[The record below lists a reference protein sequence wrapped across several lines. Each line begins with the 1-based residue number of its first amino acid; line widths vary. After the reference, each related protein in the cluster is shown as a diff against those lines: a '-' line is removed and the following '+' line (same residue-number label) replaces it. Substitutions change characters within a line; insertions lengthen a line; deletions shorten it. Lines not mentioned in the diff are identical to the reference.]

1 MKHDHSSF
9 TAQTTA
15 KRAYGTDA
23 TARIA
28 QFMPMV
34 RKLAWYYESSCGG
47 SLDVDDLQQAG
58 LIALTECAQRHDR
71 PNDDGFAAYAKM
83 RVRGAMVDLLRGQSH
98 RPRSAAAWTR
108 KRDVAEQTLRTEL
121 GRAPNAAEMARA
133 MEMPLDRYESMR
145 LAASTSATSIDECYS
160 DSDTAFSDNRP
171 DPETSLL
178 ASEDSG
184 VLAQAIGALP
194 ERLQLVLKL
203 YFIEE
208 LNLNEIAAV
217 LGVSVPR
224 VHQLKA
230 DALKKARMAMVSQVE

>member
-1 MKHDHSSF
+1 MKHDQALFAVRH
-9 TAQTTA
+9 
-15 KRAYGTDA
+15 AYGSTVQEKVN
-23 TARIA
+23 
-28 QFMPMV
+28 QFLPLV
-34 RKLAWYYESSCGG
+34 RKLAWYYEGHG
-47 SLDVDDLQQAG
+47 SATVDVDDLMQVG
-58 LIALTECAQRHDR
+58 MMALTEAAQRHDR
-71 PNDDGFAAYAKM
+71 PSDDGFAAYAKM

-108 KRDVAEQTLRTEL
+108 KRDVAEQTLQTEL

-145 LAASTSATSIDECYS
+145 LAASTSATSID
-160 DSDTAFSDNRP
+160 
-171 DPETSLL
+171 PEANLL

-230 DALKKARMAMVSQVE
+230 DALKKARVAMVSQVE

>member
-1 MKHDHSSF
+1 M
-9 TAQTTA
+9 A
-15 KRAYGTDA
+15 
-23 TARIA
+23 
-28 QFMPMV
+28 
-34 RKLAWYYESSCGG
+34 
-47 SLDVDDLQQAG
+47 
-58 LIALTECAQRHDR
+58 
-71 PNDDGFAAYAKM
+71 
-83 RVRGAMVDLLRGQSH
+83 
-98 RPRSAAAWTR
+98 R
-108 KRDVAEQTLRTEL
+108 KRDVAEQTLRTER
-121 GRAPNAAEMARA
+121 GRAPNAAEMAQA

-171 DPETSLL
+171 DPEASLL

-194 ERLQLVLKL
+194 DRLQLVLKL

-230 DALKKARMAMVSQVE
+230 DALKKARVAMVSQVE

>member
-1 MKHDHSSF
+1 MKHDQSNF
-9 TAQTTA
+9 AVRQ
-15 KRAYGTDA
+15 AYGSSVSEKVT
-23 TARIA
+23 
-28 QFMPMV
+28 QFLPLV
-34 RKLAWYYESSCGG
+34 RKLAWYYEGHG
-47 SLDVDDLQQAG
+47 SATVDVDDLMQAG
-58 LIALTECAQRHDR
+58 MMALTEAAQRHDR
-71 PNDDGFAAYAKM
+71 PSDDGFAAYAKM

-121 GRAPNAAEMARA
+121 GRAPDAAEMARA
-133 MEMPLDRYESMR
+133 MEMPLDRYEAMR
-145 LAASTSATSIDECYS
+145 FAASTSSTSIEECYS
-160 DSDTAFSDNRP
+160 DSDSAFGDERP
-171 DPETSLL
+171 DPEENLL
-178 ASEDSG
+178 ASEDSS
-184 VLAQAIGALP
+184 VLAGAIAALP

-230 DALKKARMAMVSQVE
+230 DALKKARLAMVSQTQ